1 MTVSKALRDAK
12 DISVKTKAR
21 IRQLALEMGYVPDAM
36 AQSLRTRRTRL
47 IGVMISSA
55 TNPIFARTLMAI
67 EEWAF
72 QLGYE
77 LLIAH
82 SLNQID
88 REETCI
94 RRMLARRVDGMF
106 ITPVYRMHP
115 SAPIYEEL
123 VRLKI
128 PVVVM
133 GNRASFCAAIPA
145 VETDDA
151 VASQH
156 LTEYLLDLGHKRIAF
171 FAGPQISPQAL
182 ERFEGHRRALRE
194 RGLDT
199 EDDLIFSAGTTIDE
213 GAKAAAQF
221 IDEKC
226 DATAVMCVN
235 DLVAVGAG
243 NVFLN
248 QGIRIP
254 QDVSL
259 TGYGNI
265 LTSEFFRIPLTT
277 VRQPKFRLG
286 AIAME
291 LMQAL
296 MRGESV
302 ESRRLS
308 AELAIRQS
316 TGPAPDGG
324 RRGLKPTLNAGGN

>member
-1 MTVSKALRDAK
+1 MFRIKDIAQRAEVSVMTVSKALRDAR
-12 DISVKTKAR
+12 DISVRTKAR

-77 LLIAH
+77 LLISH
-82 SLNQID
+82 SLNQAD

-106 ITPVYRMHP
+106 IVPVYRMHP

-123 VRLKI
+123 LRQKT
-128 PVVVM
+128 PVVIM
-133 GNRASFCAAIPA
+133 GNRASFCGAFPA

-151 VASQH
+151 VASQG
-156 LTEYLLDLGHKRIAF
+156 LTEYLIGLGHKRIAY

-182 ERFEGHRRALRE
+182 ERFEGHRRALRGN
-194 RGLDT
+194 GLDT
-199 EDDLIFSAGTTIDE
+199 ADDLIFSAGSTIDE

-221 IDEKC
+221 LDEKC

-243 NVFLN
+243 NVFLDR
-248 QGIRIP
+248 GIKIP
-254 QDVSL
+254 QDLSL

-265 LTSEFFRIPLTT
+265 LTSEFFRVPLTT

-286 AIAME
+286 AIGME

-296 MRGESV
+296 LRGETV

-308 AELAIRQS
+308 AEMAVRQS
-316 TGPAPDGG
+316 TGPAP
-324 RRGLKPTLNAGGN
+324 K